1 MTVQKFTHTTVMQ
14 NGAES
19 FLSPVNSI
27 KYASPIHC
35 HDFYKFFLITKG
47 RAVHVVN
54 NKRQPIAEGTLVFI
68 RPADVHYYEH
78 EENLEYE
85 FINVCFTKSAV
96 SNTLKFL
103 DEAFSNDYLLSPLPP
118 PCISL
123 SLLEK
128 GHLVHRLES
137 IYTLSKEDMNKW
149 KILLRGVLVEVLLS
163 YFSQLQ
169 TSQKNDLPIWMES
182 LLLQMQKKRTL
193 PRD

>member
-1 MTVQKFTHTTVMQ
+1 MQ